1 MKKNIPYLF
10 IVIIV
15 TTVVSFALARGDS
28 AFAATYTEFNPANAQ
43 FVSPG
48 ARQNKKVD
56 VKNVPIIKTPT
67 ASSLSA
73 AQVKNLVFE
82 TMGNLVASGALKGEK
97 GEKGEKG
104 DKGEGASVSVPSYN
118 PDITGFQQIHIP
130 SFAMADVGTFF
141 SATNLSS
148 DNITSASATLG
159 DIDSDGNLTVTGDT
173 ELQGNTAL
181 SATTI
186 SGLRVGTLESDS
198 GAYLSE
204 GGAWVNASSR
214 ELKENFATTSAEEIL
229 EKIAALPV
237 YSWNYKAEDS
247 SVVRVGPMAEDFYD
261 IFHLGGENGNKNIST
276 IDPAGIALAGIKALN
291 EKLARQTF
299 DISWFLDGLRDIGVE
314 IKNGSMKLKEF
325 VADRI
330 STKTLE
336 VGTSEEPSGITIY
349 DRATKEPVCVFS
361 ENTVLKSEA
370 GKCGATPKVEAIV
383 LEQEI
388 PEEVPDVVSAT
399 PSSEILEN
407 NNLIEE

>member
-10 IVIIV
+10 IV
-15 TTVVSFALARGDS
+15 TAVVSLALVRGDS
-28 AFAATYTEFNPANAQ
+28 AFAATYTEFNPANAE
-43 FVSPG
+43 FVSPA
-48 ARQNKKVD
+48 ARQNKKVG
-56 VKNVPIIKTPT
+56 VKNVPVIKSPTTP
-67 ASSLSA
+67 SLSA

-82 TMGNLVASGALKGEK
+82 TMSSLVVSGALKGEK
-97 GEKGEKG
+97 GEKGERG
-104 DKGEGASVSVPSYN
+104 DKGDGASVSAPSYN

-148 DNITSASATLG
+148 DNITSTSATLG
-159 DIDSDGNLTVTGDT
+159 DVDSDGNLTVAGDT
-173 ELQGNTAL
+173 ELQGNTTL
-181 SATTI
+181 STTTI

-214 ELKENFATTSAEEIL
+214 ELKENFATTSPEEIL

-247 SVVRVGPMAEDFYD
+247 SVIHVGPMAEDFYD

-299 DISWFLDGLRDIGVE
+299 DVSWFLDGLRDMGVE
-314 IKNGSMKLKEF
+314 IKNGSMKVKEF

-336 VGTSEEPSGITIY
+336 VGTSEEPSGITMY

-361 ENTVLKSEA
+361 ENTVLRSEA
-370 GKCGATPKVEAIV
+370 GKCGALPKVEAIV

-388 PEEVPDVVSAT
+388 PEEVPDTVSAT
-399 PSSEILEN
+399 SSSEILEN

>member
-10 IVIIV
+10 IV
-15 TTVVSFALARGDS
+15 TAVVLFALARGDS
-28 AFAATYTEFNPANAQ
+28 AFAVTYTEFNPTNAQ

-48 ARQNKKVD
+48 ARQVKKID

-67 ASSLSA
+67 NPSLSA

-82 TMGNLVASGALKGEK
+82 TMSNLAASGALKGEK
-97 GEKGEKG
+97 GEKGDKG
-104 DKGEGASVSVPSYN
+104 DGVSAPSYN

-159 DIDSDGNLTVTGDT
+159 DIDSDGNLTIAGDT
-173 ELQGNTAL
+173 ELQGNTNL
-181 SATTI
+181 STTTI

-214 ELKENFATTSAEEIL
+214 ELKENFATTSAEDIL
-229 EKIAALPV
+229 EKIASLPI

-247 SVVRVGPMAEDFYD
+247 SVVHVGPMAEDFYD

-276 IDPAGIALAGIKALN
+276 IDPASVALAGIKALN
-291 EKLARQTF
+291 EKLKEELGRQTF
-299 DISWFLDGLRDIGVE
+299 DISWFLDGLRELGVE
-314 IKNGSMKLKEF
+314 IKNGTMKVKEF
-325 VADRI
+325 VADSI

-336 VGTSEEPSGITIY
+336 VGTSEAPGGITMY
-349 DRATKEPVCVFS
+349 DRATGEPVCVFS
-361 ENTVLKSEA
+361 ENAVLKSEA
-370 GKCGATPKVEAIV
+370 GKCSEVAK
-383 LEQEI
+383 EI
-388 PEEVPDVVSAT
+388 PVIVESEVPEIVVAT
-399 PSSEILEN
+399 TSVETLEDN
-407 NNLIEE
+407 QIN

>member
-10 IVIIV
+10 IM
-15 TTVVSFALARGDS
+15 TAVVSLALARSDGT
-28 AFAATYTEFNPANAQ
+28 FAATYTEFNPANAE
-43 FVSPG
+43 FVSPT

-56 VKNVPIIKTPT
+56 VKNVPVIKSPTTP
-67 ASSLSA
+67 SLSA

-82 TMGNLVASGALKGEK
+82 TMSSLAVSGALKGEK
-97 GEKGEKG
+97 GEKGERG
-104 DKGEGASVSVPSYN
+104 DKGDGVSVPAPSYN

-159 DIDSDGNLTVTGDT
+159 DVDSDGNLTVAGDT
-173 ELQGNTAL
+173 ELRGNTTL
-181 SATTI
+181 STTTI
-186 SGLRVGTLESDS
+186 SGLIVGTIKSDS

-214 ELKENFATTSAEEIL
+214 ERKENFATTSAEEIL

-247 SVVRVGPMAEDFYD
+247 SVVHVGPMAEDFYD

-299 DISWFLDGLRDIGVE
+299 NISWFLDGLRDMGVE
-314 IKNGSMKLKEF
+314 IKNGTVKVKEF
-325 VADRI
+325 VADSI
-330 STKTLE
+330 STKMLE
-336 VGTSEEPSGITIY
+336 VGTSEEPSGITMY
-349 DRATKEPVCVFS
+349 DRATKEPVCIFS

-388 PEEVPDVVSAT
+388 PEEAPDVVSAT
-399 PSSEILEN
+399 SSPEILEN

>member
-10 IVIIV
+10 IV
-15 TTVVSFALARGDS
+15 TAVVSLALVRGDS
-28 AFAATYTEFNPANAQ
+28 IFAATYTEFNPVNAE
-43 FVSPG
+43 FISPA

-56 VKNVPIIKTPT
+56 VKNVPVIKSPTTP
-67 ASSLSA
+67 SLSA

-82 TMGNLVASGALKGEK
+82 TMSSLVVSGALKGEK
-97 GEKGEKG
+97 GEKGERG
-104 DKGEGASVSVPSYN
+104 DKGDGASVSALSYN

-159 DIDSDGNLTVTGDT
+159 DVDSDGNLTVAGDT
-173 ELQGNTAL
+173 ELQGNTTL
-181 SATTI
+181 STTTI

-214 ELKENFATTSAEEIL
+214 ERKENFATTSAEEIL

-247 SVVRVGPMAEDFYD
+247 SVVHVGPMAEDFYD

-299 DISWFLDGLRDIGVE
+299 NISWFLDGLRDMGVE
-314 IKNGSMKLKEF
+314 IKNGTLKVKEF
-325 VADRI
+325 VADSI

-336 VGTSEEPSGITIY
+336 VGTSEEPSGITMY
-349 DRATKEPVCVFS
+349 DRVTGEPVCVFF

-370 GKCGATPKVEAIV
+370 GKCGTAPKTEVVV

-388 PEEVPDVVSAT
+388 FEDVPDTISAT
-399 PSSEILEN
+399 SSSETLETN
-407 NNLIEE
+407 EE

>member
-1 MKKNIPYLF
+1 MKKYQYLF
-10 IVIIV
+10 L
-15 TTVVSFALARGDS
+15 SFALVVAVMMHGNR
-28 AFAATYTEFNPANAQ
+28 ALAATYTEFNPAKAE
-43 FVSPG
+43 FVSPSG
-48 ARQNKKVD
+48 RQNKKEV
-56 VKNVPIIKTPT
+56 VKVVSVVKAPV

-97 GEKGEKG
+97 GEKGERG
-104 DKGEGASVSVPSYN
+104 DKGDGASVSAPSYN

-159 DIDSDGNLTVTGDT
+159 DIDSDGNLTVMGDT
-173 ELQGNTAL
+173 ELQGNTTL
-181 SATTI
+181 STTTI

-247 SVVRVGPMAEDFYD
+247 SVVHVGPMAEDFYD
-261 IFHLGGENGNKNIST
+261 AFHLGGENGNKSIST

-299 DISWFLDGLRDIGVE
+299 DVSWFLDGLRDMGVE
-314 IKNGSMKLKEF
+314 IKNGSMKVKEF

-370 GKCGATPKVEAIV
+370 GKCGTAPKIEAIV
-383 LEQEI
+383 LEQETL
-388 PEEVPDVVSAT
+388 EEVPDAVSSA
-399 PSSEILEN
+399 SSPEILEN